1 MGLRHLLHGPKPVD
15 VRHHRSEQGPE
26 PSPPSTAATPPGA
39 GLRASR
45 LPGGFPCGND
55 PQLRTPDRPRALG
68 RPGPWLPLLCDPAL
82 PHTVPGTELGT
93 QQALGVCGEQGACSS
108 LKPAS
113 APALRRPGSRAGGA
127 LGRLNRGWETVRP
140 AHSVWMR
147 MSLFLGSSTHLQ
159 MSSWVT
165 GMAM

>member
-1 MGLRHLLHGPKPVD
+1 MGTTSSSGPQTDHELREG
-15 VRHHRSEQGPE
+15 QGLSLSSVAP
-26 PSPPSTAATPPGA
+26 PSPTLCQALSWAH
-39 GLRASR
+39 SR
-45 LPGGFPCGND
+45 L
-55 PQLRTPDRPRALG
+55 
-68 RPGPWLPLLCDPAL
+68 W
-82 PHTVPGTELGT
+82 V
-93 QQALGVCGEQGACSS
+93 VCREQGACSS
-108 LKPAS
+108 LKPTS

-127 LGRLNRGWETVRP
+127 LGRLNRGQETVQP